1 MCGLGP
7 ARQAMAGTEGI
18 HLGRGGEFSC
28 KGQRIMRRPIKAR
41 QKRFREPHRDIADLR
56 QIDCIGTDIGLI
68 IGVTKA
74 HEHRLDRRDSGG
86 VGGGQ
91 SLFHLRIGQRPS
103 ADRKF
108 QPIVKD
114 VWHEPAIAQVQCG
127 LGDGL
132 RGLLGLGD
140 QVCGVLMLPAGDQP
154 IQQRLA
160 IREMPIKTGA

>member
-1 MCGLGP
+1 
-7 ARQAMAGTEGI
+7 
-18 HLGRGGEFSC
+18 
-28 KGQRIMRRPIKAR
+28 MRRPIKAR

-56 QIDCIGTDIGLI
+56 QIDGIGADIGLV
-68 IGVTKA
+68 IGIAKA
-74 HEHRLDRRDSGG
+74 QEHRLDCGDSGG
-86 VGGGQ
+86 VRCGQ
-91 SLFHLRIGQRPS
+91 CPFQLRVGQRPS

-114 VWHEPAIAQVQCG
+114 VWHEPAIAQVQCR

-160 IREMPIKTGA
+160 IRKMPIKTGA